1 MSGQPDPATF
11 IECRVGEITEVK
23 TIEGS
28 NKLYSCEV
36 DIGNGQTKHVVT
48 AARKFYTIDDLK
60 GKKVCVFINAEQG
73 ELFDEIS
80 EAMLLGC
87 ATDENHVE
95 LLEPPLDDEPGDRI
109 YFGDYNSEEDDL
121 PTDQNNRHWKRM
133 LHDLKVD
140 NNGEAQYKGESIYTD
155 YGNVT
160 APTLRNC
167 DFH

>member
-60 GKKVCVFINAEQG
+60 
-73 ELFDEIS
+73 
-80 EAMLLGC
+80 
-87 ATDENHVE
+87 
-95 LLEPPLDDEPGDRI
+95 
-109 YFGDYNSEEDDL
+109 
-121 PTDQNNRHWKRM
+121 
-133 LHDLKVD
+133 
-140 NNGEAQYKGESIYTD
+140 
-155 YGNVT
+155 
-160 APTLRNC
+160 
-167 DFH
+167 